1 MMGAVDRLRVVLLG
15 YVVGF
20 PLGGMTW
27 HSLQYAMGLD
37 ALGHD
42 VWVLED
48 SDDYETCYDP
58 STGESGTDPS
68 YGLAYAADVFDRV
81 GLGDRW
87 VYHHA
92 HSSAWHGP
100 AAEGIGGICRD
111 ADVVINL
118 AGIHPLRPWLEGV
131 PVRIYIDADPA
142 FTQIRHLTDPRAR
155 DLAERHT
162 AFFSFGE
169 GIEQGTAE
177 VPDDGLPW
185 KATRQPIAV
194 DAWPVTPARPGAP
207 FTTVM
212 QWDSYG
218 SHEYGG
224 RRYGMKSTSF
234 DPYLRL
240 PEATRAPL
248 ELAVGKLDPGARE
261 RLGEA
266 GWRLADPQV
275 VTRTPWTYQ
284 DYIGSSI
291 GEFAVAKQGYVV
303 SRSGWFSERSACY
316 LASGRPAVVQDTG
329 FSTLVPT
336 GEGLLA
342 FSTPEDARVAI
353 ERVRSDPLRHGR
365 TAREIA
371 EECFGAE
378 RVLSDL
384 LERATG

>member
-1 MMGAVDRLRVVLLG
+1 MTGTADRLRVVLLG

-37 ALGHD
+37 RLGHD

-58 STGESGTDPS
+58 TTGMPGTDPS
-68 YGLAYAADVFDRV
+68 YGLAYAVDAFDRV

-92 HSSAWHGP
+92 HSGTWHGP
-100 AAEGIGGICRD
+100 AAEGIGDVCRD

-118 AGIHPLRPWLEGV
+118 AGIHPLRPWLEGI
-131 PVRIYIDADPA
+131 PVRIYVDADPV

-155 DLAERHT
+155 ELAERHT
-162 AFFSFGE
+162 TFFSFGE
-169 GIEQGTAE
+169 GIELGTAE
-177 VPDDGLPW
+177 IPDDGFAW
-185 KATRQPIAV
+185 RATRQPIAL
-194 DAWPVTPARPGAP
+194 DAWPVTQAPAEGP

-218 SHEYGG
+218 SRAYGG

-234 DPYLRL
+234 HPYVGL
-240 PEATRAPL
+240 PEATGAPL
-248 ELAVGKLDPGARE
+248 ELAVGSLDQDVKE
-261 RLGEA
+261 RLEEE
-266 GWRLADPQV
+266 GWRLVDPQV

-284 DYIGSSI
+284 EYIRSSV
-291 GEFAVAKQGYVV
+291 GEFAVAKHGYVV
-303 SRSGWFSERSACY
+303 SRSGWFSERTACY

-329 FSTLVPT
+329 FSAFVPT

-342 FSTPEDARVAI
+342 FATPEEACDAI
-353 ERVRSDPLRHGR
+353 EQVRADPLRHGKA
-365 TAREIA
+365 AREIA
-371 EECFGAE
+371 EECFRAE

-384 LERATG
+384 LDRAAG

>member
-1 MMGAVDRLRVVLLG
+1 MTGTAGRLRVVLLG

-42 VWVLED
+42 VWVVED

-68 YGLAYAADVFDRV
+68 YGLAYAGDVFDRV
-81 GLGDRW
+81 GLGGRW
-87 VYHHA
+87 AYHHA
-92 HSSAWHGP
+92 HSSTWHGP
-100 AAEGIGGICRD
+100 AAEGIRQVCRD

-118 AGIHPLRPWLEGV
+118 AGIHPLRPWLEEI
-131 PVRIYIDADPA
+131 PVRVYVDADPA
-142 FTQIRHLTDPRAR
+142 FTQIRHLTDPGAR

-169 GIEQGTAE
+169 RIEGGSAE
-177 VPDDGLPW
+177 VPDDGFPW
-185 KATRQPIAV
+185 KATRQPIALN
-194 DAWPVTPARPGAP
+194 AWPLTPTPPEAP

-218 SHEYGG
+218 SREHRG

-240 PEATRAPL
+240 PETTGAPF
-248 ELAVGKLDPGARE
+248 ELAVGKLDADARE
-261 RLGEA
+261 RLGKA
-266 GWRLADPQV
+266 GWRLVDPQV

-284 DYIGSSI
+284 GYIGSSI
-291 GEFAVAKQGYVV
+291 GEFAVAKHGYVV
-303 SRSGWFSERSACY
+303 SRSGWFSERTACY

-329 FSTLVPT
+329 FSALVPT

-342 FSTPEDARVAI
+342 FTTPEEARAGI
-353 ERVRSDPLRHGR
+353 ERVRADPLGHGR
-365 TAREIA
+365 AARAVA
-371 EECFGAE
+371 EECFRAE

-384 LERATG
+384 LDRAVG